1 MDPEPVSY
9 YGARPPNRGPYVN
22 RARCPLAPL
31 CSSDWHQI
39 ESIWSLETIPVK
51 SRWFITSSVFCP
63 LHLCLHA
70 GNLDLGLTRL
80 LLSSRCSGDWLEKR
94 PGCWAV
100 IPMLMSV
107 LGQVEGLLTSS
118 MTGWKPRVDHHGPH
132 GQQIKR
138 GCRQHCGQH
147 NFNPASCLL
156 RNGKKLVPPPFCLF
170 MEYAAVG
177 GHYGEFQSPLLSSL
191 QESCGTLGGGHPFF
205 SIPAS

>member
-1 MDPEPVSY
+1 MVHYALDP
-9 YGARPPNRGPYVN
+9 PPYPRLLPS
-22 RARCPLAPL
+22 P
-31 CSSDWHQI
+31 
-39 ESIWSLETIPVK
+39 
-51 SRWFITSSVFCP
+51 SVFVFRTPRPWLGKTSP
-63 LHLCLHA
+63 LPSVRWRLA
-70 GNLDLGLTRL
+70 GG
-80 LLSSRCSGDWLEKR
+80 SG
-94 PGCWAV
+94 WAV
-100 IPMLMSV
+100 IPMSMSV

-191 QESCGTLGGGHPFF
+191 QESCGTLGGGDPFF